1 MPGVDPLKY
10 QPSAPRGQASGAGEL
25 LTLKLRYKQPDSD
38 HSAKLDVPVEDSGR
52 SFEEA
57 SADFRF
63 AAAVAGFG
71 MALRDSA
78 YKGDASLRTSEAW
91 ARSALGEDEGGHR
104 AELVSLI
111 AQARRL
117 APNR

>member
-1 MPGVDPLKY
+1 
-10 QPSAPRGQASGAGEL
+10 
-25 LTLKLRYKQPDSD
+25 
-38 HSAKLDVPVEDSGR
+38 
-52 SFEEA
+52 
-57 SADFRF
+57 
-63 AAAVAGFG
+63 VAGFG
-71 MALRDSA
+71 MALRESA

-91 ARSALGEDEGGHR
+91 ARSALGDDEGGHR